1 MVRHL
6 KSKVGVLRVRSLLHL
21 AQRGGGN
28 AHQNTIE
35 KLTPGCESFLEA
47 IN

>member
-1 MVRHL
+1 MVAHL
-6 KSKVGVLRVRSLLHL
+6 KSKVGVLQVRLLFHL

-35 KLTPGCESFLEA
+35 KLTLNVSLFWRL
-47 IN
+47 